1 MTNNDKLRR
10 IRYALDISDREVVQ
24 LFGLAGYELT
34 PPQLEALFKKEDEV
48 GFDECPDGIAVLF
61 LDGLIA
67 SRRGKRAEAA
77 DAAPKSRK
85 PVLTNNDTLKAL
97 RVALELKD
105 EDLIAIM
112 RLAKVEVSK
121 SEISALFRKPGHSNY
136 RPCGDQFL
144 RHFLAGLTLKYRK

>member
-24 LFGLAGYELT
+24 LFALAGYELT
-34 PPQLEALFKKEDEV
+34 PPQLEALFKKEDEI
-48 GFDECPDGIAVLF
+48 GFDECPDDIALLF
-61 LDGLIA
+61 LAGLIA
-67 SRRGKRAEAA
+67 SRRGKRTEA
-77 DAAPKSRK
+77 DAAPKARK
-85 PVLTNNDTLKAL
+85 PVLTNNDILKAL

-144 RHFLAGLTLKYRK
+144 RHFLAGLTLKLRK

>member
-24 LFGLAGYELT
+24 LFGLAGYEIT
-34 PPQLEALFKKEDEV
+34 PPQLTALFKKEDEA
-48 GFDECPDGIAVLF
+48 GFDECPDDIAILF

-67 SRRGKRAEAA
+67 SRRGKRADAP
-77 DAAPKSRK
+77 DAAPKGK
-85 PVLTNNDTLKAL
+85 KAVLNNNAILKAL
-97 RVALELKD
+97 RIALELKD
-105 EDLIAIM
+105 EDLIETM

-121 SEISALFRKPGHSNY
+121 SEMSALFRKPGHPNY